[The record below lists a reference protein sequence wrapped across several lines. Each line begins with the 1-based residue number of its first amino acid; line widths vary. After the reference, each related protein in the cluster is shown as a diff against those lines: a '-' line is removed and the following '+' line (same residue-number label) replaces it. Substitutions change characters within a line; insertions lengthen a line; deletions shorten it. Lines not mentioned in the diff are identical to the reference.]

1 MQAENSSSEFNTTSF
16 LKSSET
22 ASISSML
29 AFFLLP
35 NDALQLCVFQLPGEP
50 IYTVALELL
59 KWEHASCVSTCA
71 HTHAH
76 RALKPC
82 GWFSWKRKFWL
93 VLLSAC
99 LMQSK
104 HSIDLEHV
112 PCAPVLL
119 AALEAIQSTPSNVY
133 GAYTSEGYI
142 SRKGN

>member
-82 GWFSWKRKFWL
+82 GWFSWKRKSWL

-119 AALEAIQSTPSNVY
+119 AALKAIQSTPSNVY